1 MKRSYV
7 VALVVLGVLLAAY
20 GLCSFSCCKGS
31 KIAVVDV
38 QRLVNQAQPVVELRN
53 DMQNQMSKLQEWV
66 NASNEEINK
75 ESSKEKKDELAKQYQ
90 AELMQKQQVIQGD
103 YAKKLQQLDASLTKI
118 IEKTADKAGCKITLI
133 KGSVATGGID
143 ITDKVLAAIAAKK

>member
-7 VALVVLGVLLAAY
+7 VALVVFGVLLAAY
-20 GLCSFSCCKGS
+20 GLCSFMGCKGS

-38 QRLVNQAQPVVELRN
+38 QRLVAQAQPVVELRQ
-53 DMQNQMSKLQEWV
+53 DMESQMSQLQEWV
-66 NASNEEINK
+66 NAQNEEINK
-75 ESSKEKKDELAKQYQ
+75 VSSKEKKDELAKQRQ
-90 AELMQKQQVIQGD
+90 AELLQKQKLIQED

-118 IEKTADKAGCKITLI
+118 IEKEANRAGCGITLI

-143 ITDKVLAAIAAKK
+143 ITEKVLKAIAKK

>member
-1 MKRSYV
+1 MKKSYV
-7 VALVVLGVLLAAY
+7 VALVIAGVLLAAY
-20 GLCSFSCCKGS
+20 GLCSFSCKGP

-38 QRLVNQAQPVVELRN
+38 QRIVNQAQPVVELRQ
-53 DMQNQMSKLQEWV
+53 DVQSQMSKLQEWV

-90 AELMQKQQVIQGD
+90 AQLMQKQQVIQSD
-103 YAKKLQQLDASLTKI
+103 YANKLQQLDAKLTKI
-118 IEKTADKAGCKITLI
+118 IEKTANKAGCGITLI